1 MATQLFD
8 KIEEKDRLALIACLG
23 GKEKRYKKG
32 EILVGAGEKVNF
44 LFWVKKGVLTVEN
57 NDVGGNSTL
66 VSRVTAGGIFGGA
79 FAFSGEICTED
90 VRAETNCL
98 VTLLPAEKML
108 SPCEKARSAHAQ
120 MVRNLVAILAAKSVS
135 LLVKIDHISA
145 RGIRG
150 KVLAYLSTLSA
161 RENSRTV
168 RIPFSRQEMANYLSV
183 DRSALSKELSAMQSE
198 GVIQFNK
205 NLFTLLD

>member
-1 MATQLFD
+1 M
-8 KIEEKDRLALIACLG
+8 I
-23 GKEKRYKKG
+23 
-32 EILVGAGEKVNF
+32 
-44 LFWVKKGVLTVEN
+44 
-57 NDVGGNSTL
+57 
-66 VSRVTAGGIFGGA
+66 
-79 FAFSGEICTED
+79 
-90 VRAETNCL
+90 
-98 VTLLPAEKML
+98 
-108 SPCEKARSAHAQ
+108 
-120 MVRNLVAILAAKSVS
+120 RNLVAILAAKSVS

-168 RIPFSRQEMANYLSV
+168 RVPFSRQEMANYLSV

-198 GVIQFNK
+198 GVIHFNK